1 MKRVARFEKVS
12 RARFEADWHKVFGRE
27 AGAVYDAISLPVRAT
42 AGSAGY
48 DFKAPCDITLPPG
61 TSVCIP
67 TGIRVW
73 IEEGWT
79 LMLYPRSGLGVRY
92 RLQLNNT
99 VGIIDS
105 DYYAAENEG
114 HIRITRTNNSN
125 EGKTLGLTQGD
136 GFAQGV
142 FTEFGITVEDAAS
155 AKRSGGFGSTDQK
168 K

>member
-12 RARFEADWHKVFGRE
+12 RARFEADWQKVFGRE

-105 DYYAAENEG
+105 DYYHADNEG
-114 HIRITRTNNSN
+114 HIFVKLREHERALCAI
-125 EGKTLGLTQGD
+125 ELVYLGD
-136 GFAQGV
+136 VSVEVV
-142 FTEFGITVEDAAS
+142 FGHITVADHLEENV
-155 AKRSGGFGSTDQK
+155 
-168 K
+168 